1 VSSPEPFEIYAIR
14 YATMERRADEVFIGG
29 DPHAGPIGM
38 DYFVWVAIGKKQ
50 SFVIDTGFDA
60 ETAARRGRNF
70 LRCPAESLKLL
81 GLDAGTIK
89 DVIITHM
96 HYDHIG
102 NFNRFPAATF
112 HLQDREMAYAT
123 GRHMSH
129 PAMNGAFDVEN
140 VVGLVREVYRGR
152 VLFHD
157 TVAELAP
164 GLTLHP
170 VGGHSAGLQV
180 VRVFTRRGW
189 MVLASDAS
197 HYYAN
202 KEEGRV
208 FPIVYHV
215 GDVFDGYRRLRELAP
230 SPSHIIPGH
239 DPKIMARYRAPKRE
253 LQGIIVR
260 LDEEPKEESR
270 PEP

>member
-1 VSSPEPFEIYAIR
+1 MSSPEPFEIYAIR

-38 DYFVWVAIGKKQ
+38 DYFVWVAVGKKQ
-50 SFVIDTGFDA
+50 TFVIDTGFDA

-81 GLDAGTIK
+81 GLDAGIVK
-89 DVIITHM
+89 NVIITHM

-102 NFNRFPAATF
+102 NFSRFPAATF

-123 GRHMSH
+123 GRHMGH

-197 HYYAN
+197 HYHAN
-202 KEEGRV
+202 REEGRV

-239 DPKIMARYRAPKRE
+239 DPKVMVRYKAPKRE

>member
-14 YATMERRADEVFIGG
+14 YACVERRGDEIAIGG
-29 DPHAGPIGM
+29 DPHQGPIGM
-38 DYFVWVAIGKKQ
+38 DYFVWVAIGKAG

-60 ETAARRGRNF
+60 ETAARRKRQF

-81 GLDAGTIK
+81 GLDARSIR
-89 DVIITHM
+89 DVIVTHM

-102 NFNRFPAATF
+102 NFGRFPAATF

-129 PAMNGAFDVEN
+129 LALSAAFDVEN
-140 VVGLVREVYRGR
+140 VVGLVREVYQGR
-152 VLFHD
+152 VRFHD
-157 TVAELAP
+157 GAAELAP

-170 VGGHSAGLQV
+170 LGGHSAGLQV
-180 VRVFTRRGW
+180 VRAWTRRGW
-189 MVLASDAS
+189 VVLASDAS

-202 KEEGRV
+202 MEEGRV

-215 GDVFDGYRRLRELAP
+215 GDVLEGYRRLSELAQ
-230 SPSHIIPGH
+230 SSAHIIPGH
-239 DPKIMARYRAPKRE
+239 DPLVMRRYPAPKRE
-253 LQGIIVR
+253 LEGIVSR
-260 LDEEPKEESR
+260 LDVEPADER
-270 PEP
+270 ALPG

>member
-1 VSSPEPFEIYAIR
+1 VSSPEPFEVYAIR
-14 YATMERRADEVFIGG
+14 YACMERRGDEIFIGG

-38 DYFVWVAIGKKQ
+38 DYFVWVAIGKSR

-60 ETAARRGRNF
+60 ETAARRGRQF
-70 LRCPAESLKLL
+70 LRCPAESLRLV
-81 GLDAGTIK
+81 GLDAGSIK

-129 PAMNGAFDVEN
+129 PAMNSAFDVEN
-140 VVGLVREVYRGR
+140 VVGLVRQVYRGR
-152 VLFHD
+152 VRFHD
-157 TVAELAP
+157 AAAELAP
-164 GLTLHP
+164 GLTLYP
-170 VGGHSAGLQV
+170 LGGHSAGLQV
-180 VRVFTRRGW
+180 VRVWTRRGW
-189 MVLASDAS
+189 VVLASDAS

-202 KEEGRV
+202 MEEGRV

-215 GDVFDGYRRLRELAP
+215 GDVLEGYCRLRELAP

-239 DPKIMARYRAPKRE
+239 DPKVMTRYRAPKPE
-253 LQGIIVR
+253 LQGIVAR
-260 LDEEPKEESR
+260 LDVEPEA
-270 PEP
+270 

>member
-1 VSSPEPFEIYAIR
+1 LSAPEPFEVYAIR
-14 YATMERRADEVFIGG
+14 YARKERRADEVFIGG

-38 DYFVWVAIGKKQ
+38 DYFVWVAIGK
-50 SFVIDTGFDA
+50 SGIFVIDTGFDA
-60 ETAARRGRNF
+60 ETAARRGREF
-70 LRCPAESLKLL
+70 LRCPADSLKLL
-81 GLDAGTIK
+81 GLDAASIK
-89 DVIITHM
+89 HVIITHM

-102 NFNRFPAATF
+102 NFSRFPAATF

-129 PAMNGAFDVEN
+129 PAMNGAFEVEN

-157 TVAELAP
+157 ADAQLDP

-170 VGGHSAGLQV
+170 LGGHSAGLQV
-180 VRVFTRRGW
+180 VRVWTRRGW
-189 MVLASDAS
+189 VVLASDAS

-202 KEEGRV
+202 MEMGRV
-208 FPIVYHV
+208 FPIVYNV

-239 DPKIMARYRAPKRE
+239 DPEVMARYRAPKPE

-260 LDEEPKEESR
+260 LDEEPREA
-270 PEP
+270 

>member
-1 VSSPEPFEIYAIR
+1 MSSPEPFEVYAIR
-14 YATMERRADEVFIGG
+14 YATKERRADEVFIGG

-38 DYFVWVAIGKKQ
+38 DYFVWVAIGQKQ

-60 ETAARRGRNF
+60 QTAARRGRQF

-81 GLDAGTIK
+81 GLDAESVK
-89 DVIITHM
+89 HVVITHM

-102 NFNRFPAATF
+102 NFSRFPAATF

-129 PAMNGAFDVEN
+129 HAMNGAFDVEN

-157 TVAELAP
+157 GVAELDP

-170 VGGHSAGLQV
+170 LGGHSAGLQV

-189 MVLASDAS
+189 IVLASDAS

-202 KEEGRV
+202 MEEGRV
-208 FPIVYHV
+208 FPIVHHV
-215 GDVFDGYRRLRELAP
+215 DDVFDGYRRLRELAA

-239 DPKIMARYRAPKRE
+239 DPKVMARYSAPTRE
-253 LQGIIVR
+253 LEGIAAR
-260 LDEEPKEESR
+260 LDAEPSQV
-270 PEP
+270 

>member
-1 VSSPEPFEIYAIR
+1 VSPLEPFEIYAIR
-14 YATMERRADEVFIGG
+14 YASMDRRGDEVFIGG

-38 DYFVWVAIGKKQ
+38 DYFVWVVLGKRQ
-50 SFVIDTGFDA
+50 SFIVDTGFDA
-60 ETAARRGRNF
+60 ETAARRGRKF
-70 LRCPAESLKLL
+70 LRCPAESLKHL
-81 GLDAGTIK
+81 GLDAGEIK

-102 NFNRFPAATF
+102 NFNRFPRATF

-123 GRHMSH
+123 GRHMCH
-129 PAMNGAFDVEN
+129 PAMSGAFDVEN

-152 VLFHD
+152 VRFHD
-157 TVAELAP
+157 APAELAP

-170 VGGHSAGLQV
+170 LGGHSAGLQV
-180 VRVFTRRGW
+180 VRVWTRRGW

-202 KEEGRV
+202 MEEGRV

-215 GDVFDGYRRLRELAP
+215 GDALEGYRRLRELAS
-230 SPSHIIPGH
+230 SPAHIIPGH
-239 DPKIMARYRAPKRE
+239 DPQVMNRYQAPKRE
-253 LQGIIVR
+253 LEGIIVR
-260 LDEEPKEESR
+260 LDEEPEEVSR
-270 PEP
+270 AKP

>member
-152 VLFHD
+152 VVFHD

-189 MVLASDAS
+189 MVL
-197 HYYAN
+197 
-202 KEEGRV
+202 
-208 FPIVYHV
+208 PIVYHV